1 MNARTAQLKNATN
14 YISDDN
20 RVQKSVCDIQA
31 VRASGAESSVAPAA
45 GKPSS
50 WATRR
55 TQIRNACSAYSQ
67 EEISLY
73 ECMAMSHGEC
83 R

>member
-1 MNARTAQLKNATN
+1 MNAHTAQLKNAINPHPEDGRTP
-14 YISDDN
+14 
-20 RVQKSVCDIQA
+20 KTHCDIQM
-31 VRASGAESSVAPAA
+31 VRSAMESSVAPAT
-45 GKPSS
+45 GKSAS
-50 WATRR
+50 WARQR
-55 TQIRNACSAYSQ
+55 ARIRNACSAYSQ